1 MLNRDSTFNRTVC
14 LIESTEYV
22 LLVELSLSACQPKL
36 KSHFQGASSQPT
48 IRAGLGCSR
57 TALGRNGNSG
67 DGAGGAAGRRWL
79 SREA

>member
-1 MLNRDSTFNRTVC
+1 MALSSDCGSIVC
-14 LIESTEYV
+14 YTSMYY
-22 LLVELSLSACQPKL
+22 LVELSLSACQPKL

-67 DGAGGAAGRRWL
+67 DGAAGAAGRRWL

>member
-1 MLNRDSTFNRTVC
+1 MALSSDCGSM
-14 LIESTEYV
+14 YV
-22 LLVELSLSACQPKL
+22 LVCTIGRAESLCCQPKL

-67 DGAGGAAGRRWL
+67 DGAGGAGWRWL